1 MAAEN
6 PLLSMQPGLLIWT
19 AITFLVTF
27 LLLRKFAWGPILGA
41 IDERESRIRDSLE
54 QAERAKLAAEEAIA
68 QNKAAME
75 ASLQKSQELVARAKQ
90 DAERVRSQ
98 AREDAR
104 EEARKIVDQGRRQL
118 ESERVAA
125 IADLRREAAG
135 LAISA
140 AEHLLNKELDDS
152 ANRKLVQ
159 AFLDR
164 LPRSSVQ

>member
-19 AITFLVTF
+19 AVTFLVTF

-41 IDERESRIRDSLE
+41 IDEREGRIRDSLE
-54 QAERAKLAAEEAIA
+54 QAERAKADAKKAIA
-68 QNKAAME
+68 ENRAAMD
-75 ASLQKSQELVARAKQ
+75 ASLRKSQELVARAKK

-104 EEARKIVDQGRRQL
+104 EEARKIVEQGRRQL
-118 ESERVAA
+118 EAERVAA
-125 IADLRREAAG
+125 IGDLRQEAAG
-135 LAISA
+135 LAIRA
-140 AEHLLNKELDDS
+140 AEHLLKKELDDKG
-152 ANRKLVQ
+152 NRQLVK

-164 LPRSSVQ
+164 LPGTSVH

>member
-19 AITFLVTF
+19 AVTFLVTF

-41 IDERESRIRDSLE
+41 IDEREGRIRDSLE
-54 QAERAKLAAEEAIA
+54 QAERAKADAKKAIA
-68 QNKAAME
+68 ENRAAMD
-75 ASLQKSQELVARAKQ
+75 ASLRKSQELVARAKQ

-104 EEARKIVDQGRRQL
+104 EEARKIVEQGRRQL
-118 ESERVAA
+118 EAERVAA

-135 LAISA
+135 LAIRA
-140 AEHLLNKELDDS
+140 AEHLLKKELDDKD
-152 ANRKLVQ
+152 NRQLVK

-164 LPRSSVQ
+164 LPGTSVH